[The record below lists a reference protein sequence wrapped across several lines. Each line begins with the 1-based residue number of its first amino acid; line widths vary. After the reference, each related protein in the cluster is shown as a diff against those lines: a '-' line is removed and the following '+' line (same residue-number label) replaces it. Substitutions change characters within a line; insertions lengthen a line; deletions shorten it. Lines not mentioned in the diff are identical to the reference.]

1 MGALLFPTL
10 HAKTSDKDFFTSQ
23 SITEPLINLIL
34 SNDLALPR
42 EAIVKLSD
50 LKKRTH
56 QLNQS
61 SILSTASD
69 LRLQL
74 CDHLK
79 RAMELASEKGASSRL
94 TALPLTEHSFSL
106 HKGAFRDAL
115 AIRYG
120 WLPLQTPAHCDCS
133 ANFSI
138 DHSLSCAKGGFPSIR
153 HNEVRDLTALLLT
166 EVCHDVRIEPH
177 LQPLTGEAQSTSMAI
192 TQDGARLDVEVS
204 GFWGGQYERTFLD
217 VRIFNPHAS
226 SNRNS
231 HLSSTYRNHEK

>member
-1 MGALLFPTL
+1 M
-10 HAKTSDKDFFTSQ
+10 TSHC
-23 SITEPLINLIL
+23 L
-34 SNDLALPR
+34 

-61 SILSTASD
+61 AILTTASD
-69 LRLQL
+69 LRPQL
-74 CDHLK
+74 CDRLK
-79 RAMELASEKGASSRL
+79 RAMELASEKGASSWL

-106 HKGAFRDAL
+106 HKGTFRDAL

-120 WLPLQTPAHCDCS
+120 WLPLQTPTHCDCG

-153 HNEVRDLTALLLT
+153 HNEVRDLTARLLT

-177 LQPLTGEAQSTSMAI
+177 LQPLTGEAQSTSTAI
-192 TQDGARLDVEVS
+192 TQDGARLDLEVS
-204 GFWGGQYERTFLD
+204 GFWEADMTAHSWMSVSSTLMHLRTAT
-217 VRIFNPHAS
+217 AS
-226 SNRNS
+226 SPQ
-231 HLSSTYRNHEK
+231 HTEDTKK